1 MESEEGIKIRFVV
14 EKVNRAKK
22 IPNFDL
28 SSKFG
33 KFISLVLYQKFAG
46 KQTLGNLS

>member
-1 MESEEGIKIRFVV
+1 MESEEGIKIRFVIR
-14 EKVNRAKK
+14 KANWAKK

-33 KFISLVLYQKFAG
+33 KCI
-46 KQTLGNLS
+46 